1 MYVIDL
7 EKFLEKNNF
16 TQKQFADLIGVNKNF
31 ISSIVKGKDKFPQK
45 RIKMLLDAGIYDTS
59 MIKEVKKNPN
69 LQENDTVTMSREV
82 FNSIQQLVDTI
93 NSQQRTIESQQE
105 TIKANMGGNAQVAGS
120 AVSADVG

>member
-16 TQKQFADLIGVNKNF
+16 NQKEFAELIGVNKNF
-31 ISSIVKGKDKFPQK
+31 ISAIVKGKEKLPQK
-45 RIKMLLDAGIYDTS
+45 RIKTLLDAGIYDTS
-59 MIKEVKKNPN
+59 MIKEVKKYSN
-69 LQENDTVTMSREV
+69 LADDAVTMSREV

-105 TIKANMGGNAQVAGS
+105 ELKTYRGGTAQKGEP
-120 AVSADVG
+120 AVNVDVG